1 MSGCGT
7 ESAESGAGAGDCQDC
22 HGFPA
27 PFAGNSLAVL
37 SVSDGALLN
46 DDAALVQQFARPVFE
61 GLHIAVAG
69 RGETYQGRI
78 DP

>member
-1 MSGCGT
+1 MPSGQDPYLNANAP
-7 ESAESGAGAGDCQDC
+7 SVPAE
-22 HGFPA
+22 
-27 PFAGNSLAVL
+27 
-37 SVSDGALLN
+37 LLN